1 MFENLLLAV
10 DGSEHAM
17 KAAQVASNLANAMNA
32 QTLRIVVAYDTIP
45 VHIGDP
51 YMQNALNAR
60 ISETEE
66 IVQRAVQVVWA
77 VSAQIYTEMIEGNP
91 AETILEVARS
101 RSSDLIILGARG
113 TGKLAGLPL
122 GGTSQK
128 VLSLAPCPVLIV
140 R

>member
-1 MFENLLLAV
+1 MFENILLAV
-10 DGSEHAM
+10 DGSEHAIS
-17 KAAQVASNLANAMNA
+17 AAQVASSLANAMNS

-60 ISETEE
+60 VSETEE
-66 IVQRAVQVVWA
+66 ILQQAVQVVWA

-91 AETILEVARS
+91 AETIIKVARS
-101 RSSDLIILGARG
+101 RNTDLIIMGARG
-113 TGKLAGLPL
+113 LGKLSGLLL
-122 GGTSQK
+122 GSTSQK

>member
-1 MFENLLLAV
+1 MFENILLAV

-17 KAAQVASNLANAMNA
+17 KAAQVASNLANAMNS

-66 IVQRAVQVVWA
+66 ILQRAVQVVWA
-77 VSAQIYTEMIEGNP
+77 VSAQIYTEIIEGNP

-101 RSSDLIILGARG
+101 HNSDLIIMGARG
-113 TGKLAGLPL
+113 LGKLTGLPL

>member
-1 MFENLLLAV
+1 MFENILLAV

-17 KAAQVASNLANAMNA
+17 KAAHVASSLANAMSS

-66 IVQRAVQVVWA
+66 ILQRAVQVVWA

-91 AETILEVARS
+91 AETIIEVARN
-101 RSSDLIILGARG
+101 RNTDVIIMGARG
-113 TGKLAGLPL
+113 LGKLAGLPL
-122 GGTSQK
+122 GSTSQK